1 MKRLLLLTSGLLVLF
16 GCSKSEQ
23 AAEPEGEKIAVA
35 FTLPGIGAEVVS
47 SDCLTGTRAG
57 EADEDIEIV
66 PLDEQV
72 TLRVVV
78 YRRKGTNAD
87 IANDTYVTD
96 ATYVTIKED
105 EHVVLKPCA
114 IASDGTVTVKESEL
128 MQLRFGTYDF
138 YAATPALALDADH
151 RKVVVNHG
159 VDYATSLTGAVEV
172 KLQPGGGTQ
181 QIELANLERK
191 CSRLHFSIS
200 RAHQNIAKAAIN
212 SVKLGKMTK
221 SPATALLHAAIT
233 TGDNTGEYQFPTGTF
248 AELNETSKFLSAGAD
263 EVLPKSKAAFELA
276 LNVAFND
283 GDPQDLKATVP
294 EIAFVPG
301 VEYCFNLRL
310 NGDMLELRLQVLPWN
325 EVPEWN
331 TEVGNPGSAIIII
344 VGSWEIAGWNTS
356 FGGQFTPVISTDSW
370 TERSW
375 DADGVGRPKA

>member
-57 EADEDIEIV
+57 EADEDVEIV

-96 ATYVTIKED
+96 ATYVTVKED

-151 RKVVVNHG
+151 RKVVRSEEH
-159 VDYATSLTGAVEV
+159 TSE
-172 KLQPGGGTQ
+172 LQSQ
-181 QIELANLERK
+181 R
-191 CSRLHFSIS
+191 
-200 RAHQNIAKAAIN
+200 
-212 SVKLGKMTK
+212 
-221 SPATALLHAAIT
+221 
-233 TGDNTGEYQFPTGTF
+233 
-248 AELNETSKFLSAGAD
+248 
-263 EVLPKSKAAFELA
+263 
-276 LNVAFND
+276 
-283 GDPQDLKATVP
+283 
-294 EIAFVPG
+294 
-301 VEYCFNLRL
+301 
-310 NGDMLELRLQVLPWN
+310 
-325 EVPEWN
+325 
-331 TEVGNPGSAIIII
+331 
-344 VGSWEIAGWNTS
+344 
-356 FGGQFTPVISTDSW
+356 
-370 TERSW
+370 
-375 DADGVGRPKA
+375 

>member
-57 EADEDIEIV
+57 EADEDVEIV

-96 ATYVTIKED
+96 ATYVTVKED

-181 QIELANLERK
+181 QIELTNLERK

-310 NGDMLELRLQVLPWN
+310 NGDIDRKSV
-325 EVPEWN
+325 V
-331 TEVGNPGSAIIII
+331 
-344 VGSWEIAGWNTS
+344 
-356 FGGQFTPVISTDSW
+356 
-370 TERSW
+370 
-375 DADGVGRPKA
+375 

>member
-1 MKRLLLLTSGLLVLF
+1 
-16 GCSKSEQ
+16 
-23 AAEPEGEKIAVA
+23 
-35 FTLPGIGAEVVS
+35 
-47 SDCLTGTRAG
+47 
-57 EADEDIEIV
+57 V

-96 ATYVTIKED
+96 ATYVTVKED

-181 QIELANLERK
+181 QIELTNLERK

-344 VGSWEIAGWNTS
+344 VGSCEIAGWNTS
-356 FGGQFTPVISTDSW
+356 FGGKFTPVISTDSW

>member
-47 SDCLTGTRAG
+47 SDCLTRTRAG
-57 EADEDIEIV
+57 EADEDVEIV

-96 ATYVTIKED
+96 ATYVTVKED

-181 QIELANLERK
+181 QIELTNLERK

>member
-23 AAEPEGEKIAVA
+23 GCRTGGRKDRCGVYLTRDRCGGRVER
-35 FTLPGIGAEVVS
+35 LPY
-47 SDCLTGTRAG
+47 GTRAG
-57 EADEDIEIV
+57 EADEDVEIV

-96 ATYVTIKED
+96 ATYVTVKED

>member
-1 MKRLLLLTSGLLVLF
+1 
-16 GCSKSEQ
+16 
-23 AAEPEGEKIAVA
+23 
-35 FTLPGIGAEVVS
+35 
-47 SDCLTGTRAG
+47 
-57 EADEDIEIV
+57 
-66 PLDEQV
+66 
-72 TLRVVV
+72 
-78 YRRKGTNAD
+78 
-87 IANDTYVTD
+87 
-96 ATYVTIKED
+96 
-105 EHVVLKPCA
+105 
-114 IASDGTVTVKESEL
+114 

-181 QIELANLERK
+181 QIELTNLERK